1 MQCFSWETSEKF
13 ERIKIRK
20 FIIKKFVC
28 SINRNMFDGA
38 SVKDQKSKHFYNR
51 KIRSFAENW
60 RRKKYEEKCLRG
72 IWCKDEYDFHMDCKQ
87 KKIFEAHESV
97 QTTSIQWSP
106 RWAVFT
112 WFKNA
117 HANNIPVNR
126 IIIKEKALSL
136 AKIHINR
143 LNRVNRFSSLWWA
156 AR

>member
-51 KIRSFAENW
+51 KIWSFAENW

-87 KKIFEAHESV
+87 KKYLKHMNPFRR
-97 QTTSIQWSP
+97 P
-106 RWAVFT
+106 
-112 WFKNA
+112 
-117 HANNIPVNR
+117 
-126 IIIKEKALSL
+126 
-136 AKIHINR
+136 
-143 LNRVNRFSSLWWA
+143 RVNEAPDELLLPGSKMHTRTIFQSTELSSKRKPWA
-156 AR
+156 

>member
-1 MQCFSWETSEKF
+1 MQCLSWETSENF

-28 SINRNMFDGA
+28 SINRNKFDGI

-51 KIRSFAENW
+51 KIWSFAENW

-97 QTTSIQWSP
+97 QTTSSQWRP
-106 RWAVFT
+106 RWSCFYLVQKCT
-112 WFKNA
+112 REQYSSQQNYHQRESPEPSKN
-117 HANNIPVNR
+117 PY
-126 IIIKEKALSL
+126 
-136 AKIHINR
+136 
-143 LNRVNRFSSLWWA
+143 
-156 AR
+156 

>member
-1 MQCFSWETSEKF
+1 MNPF
-13 ERIKIRK
+13 
-20 FIIKKFVC
+20 
-28 SINRNMFDGA
+28 
-38 SVKDQKSKHFYNR
+38 
-51 KIRSFAENW
+51 
-60 RRKKYEEKCLRG
+60 RRPRVNEG
-72 IWCKDEYDFHMDCKQ
+72 PDE
-87 KKIFEAHESV
+87 
-97 QTTSIQWSP
+97 
-106 RWAVFT
+106 AVFT